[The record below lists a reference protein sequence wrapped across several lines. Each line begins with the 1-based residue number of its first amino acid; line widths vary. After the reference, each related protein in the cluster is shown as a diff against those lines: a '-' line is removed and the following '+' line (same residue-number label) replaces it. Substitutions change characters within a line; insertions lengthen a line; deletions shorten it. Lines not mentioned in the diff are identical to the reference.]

1 MLLRMGGRERDSSP
15 GDDEGSAGL
24 RRLVLSASPE
34 DLGLAVDADPDRV
47 HGVLMETGHDAAVVT
62 IVSLIDGTTS
72 LYVSTGGGTIG
83 AGEHEPVAEATRAFV
98 AMAQV
103 FVGQTQPT
111 ESFDLPDPGRVRF
124 QLLTVGGGRTAEAA
138 ENDLGLGRHPLS
150 PLFHAGQD
158 VITEIRLLS
167 QQQPS

>member
-1 MLLRMGGRERDSSP
+1 MWGRKRETAP
-15 GDDEGSAGL
+15 AAGDDGEGSAGL
-24 RRLVLSASPE
+24 RRLVLSTSPA

-47 HGVLMETGHDAAVVT
+47 YGVLMEIGYDAAVVT

-72 LYVSTGGGTIG
+72 MYISTGGGTIG
-83 AGEHEPVAEATRAFV
+83 AGEHEPVAVATRSFV

-103 FVGQTQPT
+103 FVGQSEPT
-111 ESFDLPDPGRVRF
+111 TTFDLPGAGRVRF

-138 ENDLGLGRHPLS
+138 EDDLGRGRHPLS

-158 VITEIRLLS
+158 VITQIRLLS
-167 QQQPS
+167 EQQTS

>member
-1 MLLRMGGRERDSSP
+1 MWGRKRDTP
-15 GDDEGSAGL
+15 PTPDDDSEGSAGL
-24 RRLVLSASPE
+24 RRLALSISPE
-34 DLGLAVDADPDRV
+34 DLGLTVDGDPDRV
-47 HGVLMETGHDAAVVT
+47 YGVLMETGYVAAVVT

-72 LYVSTGGGTIG
+72 MYISTGGGTIG

-103 FVGQTQPT
+103 LVGQTAPT
-111 ESFDLPDPGRVRF
+111 TAFDLPGVGRVRF

-138 ENDLGLGRHPLS
+138 EDDLGNGRHPLS

-158 VITEIRLLS
+158 VITQIRLLS
-167 QQQPS
+167 EQQSS

>member
-1 MLLRMGGRERDSSP
+1 VTES
-15 GDDEGSAGL
+15 EGSAGL
-24 RRLVLSASPE
+24 RRLVLSTSPA
-34 DLGLAVDADPDRV
+34 DLGLTVDADPERV
-47 HGVLMETGHDAAVVT
+47 YGVLMETGYDAAVVT

-72 LYVSTGGGTIG
+72 MYVSTGGGTIG

-103 FVGQTQPT
+103 FVGQTEPT
-111 ESFDLPDPGRVRF
+111 RAFDLPALGRVRF

-138 ENDLGLGRHPLS
+138 EDDLGFGRHPLS

-158 VITEIRLLS
+158 VITQIRLLS
-167 QQQPS
+167 EQQTS

>member
-1 MLLRMGGRERDSSP
+1 MTEE
-15 GDDEGSAGL
+15 EGSASL
-24 RRLVLSASPE
+24 RRLVLSTSPA
-34 DLGLAVDADPDRV
+34 DLGLTVDADRERV
-47 HGVLMETGHDAAVVT
+47 YGVLMETGHDAAVVM

-83 AGEHEPVAEATRAFV
+83 AGEQEPVAEATRAFV

-103 FVGQTQPT
+103 FVGQTEPT
-111 ESFDLPDPGRVRF
+111 TTFDLPDLGRVRF
-124 QLLTVGGGRTAEAA
+124 HLLTVGGGRTAEAG
-138 ENDLGLGRHPLS
+138 EDDLGVGRHALS

-167 QQQPS
+167 EQQSS